1 MASYYGVNEVKKTGD
16 VENAVPCFNII
27 KDNTIYVS
35 EKFIHDEYYSTLA
48 TAAPIDVDNVNY
60 NFGLYFYGY
69 MASAKENGSYVTP
82 EKAFESANFLDEE
95 AYKNS
100 LDQ

>member
-1 MASYYGVNEVKKTGD
+1 
-16 VENAVPCFNII
+16 
-27 KDNTIYVS
+27 
-35 EKFIHDEYYSTLA
+35 
-48 TAAPIDVDNVNY
+48 
-60 NFGLYFYGY
+60 

-100 LDQ
+100 LDK